1 MNIKKTALTY
11 NFDGE
16 GNTSS
21 ITVSLSGNEG
31 ADYLNANI
39 QVTPEDLTSG
49 QTFDNLTMKDI
60 TSIARAKLAKATAVK
75 EQKEEQHGLSNDKDD
90 LNVTEMLIDI
100 RERLARV
107 EENTSNLDSTAIKA
121 SKAYSIAKENQK
133 DIEDLN
139 DRSKWTQRTA
149 ITAILIPI
157 GLFLLNK
164 FMGG

>member
-1 MNIKKTALTY
+1 M
-11 NFDGE
+11 
-16 GNTSS
+16 
-21 ITVSLSGNEG
+21 
-31 ADYLNANI
+31 
-39 QVTPEDLTSG
+39 
-49 QTFDNLTMKDI
+49 
-60 TSIARAKLAKATAVK
+60 
-75 EQKEEQHGLSNDKDD
+75 SNDNDD

-157 GLFLLNK
+157 GLFLFEKLI
-164 FMGG
+164 GG